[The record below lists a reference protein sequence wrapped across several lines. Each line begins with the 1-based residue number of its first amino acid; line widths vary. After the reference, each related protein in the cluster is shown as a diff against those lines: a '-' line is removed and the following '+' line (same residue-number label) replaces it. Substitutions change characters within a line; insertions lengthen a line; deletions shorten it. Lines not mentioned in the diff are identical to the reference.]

1 MPGLVPTSCKGK
13 ARCCAS
19 FSSLESSVG
28 LPDSGAEAS
37 SAAEEGGNAD
47 GCRSTRRGG
56 GDGVIIRACSDDEV
70 DGASAG
76 AFPSSERDNDEKL
89 LSTLAPS
96 FELHKCPSSVPPPAL
111 SAARRS
117 RS

>member
-1 MPGLVPTSCKGK
+1 MPGLVPTSCEGK
-13 ARCCAS
+13 ARCSAS
-19 FSSLESSVG
+19 FSSLESTVG
-28 LPDSGAEAS
+28 LLGSGAEAS
-37 SAAEEGGNAD
+37 STAEEGGNAD

-56 GDGVIIRACSDDEV
+56 GDGVIIRARSVDEV
-70 DGASAG
+70 DGVSAG
-76 AFPSSERDNDEKL
+76 AFPSSERDNDERL

-96 FELHKCPSSVPPPAL
+96 FGLHKSPSSVPPPAP